1 MFGGADR
8 DNFRQ
13 VVGTRRAGMTR
24 RVSVLGVT
32 GSIGA
37 STVSVIE
44 MLGPAVRTVAVT
56 GNANIDGL
64 AEAARRLGAE
74 VAVTADP
81 ARLGALRAAL
91 AGTGIE
97 TAAGPAALEEAAAR
111 PADVVMS
118 AIVGAAGLK
127 PTLAAVRQGT
137 AIALA
142 NKETLVAAGTLFLAE
157 IERTGATLLP
167 VDSEHNAI
175 FQLVA
180 HEATPIE
187 RLLLTASGGPF
198 RTWSVEQ
205 MAAASPKQAVAHP
218 NWSMGARISIDSAS
232 MFNKALEMIEAGHL
246 FALAPETIEVV
257 VHPQSIIHSMVGYR
271 DGSILAH
278 LGPSD
283 MRVAIGYALA
293 WPERPHLPVDRLDF
307 ADLARLDFE
316 APDEARFPAL
326 RLARA
331 AMAAGGL
338 APCVLNA
345 AHEIALDGFIA
356 GQIGFLDM
364 ARLVEDTM
372 DRLHNLGEA
381 TDLEAVFVADAAAR
395 RTARGLM
402 DSFAA

>member
-1 MFGGADR
+1 M
-8 DNFRQ
+8 
-13 VVGTRRAGMTR
+13 RRLTI
-24 RVSVLGVT
+24 LGVT

-37 STVSVIE
+37 NTVSVIE
-44 MLGPAVRTVAVT
+44 AMGPDLFKVIAVT
-56 GNANIDGL
+56 GHANIDGL
-64 AEAARRLGAE
+64 ADIARRLNAE

-81 ARLGALRAAL
+81 TRLQALRDAL

-97 TAAGPAALEEAAAR
+97 AAAGADALVEAAER
-111 PADVVMS
+111 PVDLVMS
-118 AIVGAAGLK
+118 AIVGAAGLR
-127 PTLAAVRQGT
+127 PTLAAVRQGAT
-137 AIALA
+137 IALA
-142 NKETLVAAGTLFLAE
+142 NKETLVAAGSLFLAE
-157 IERTGATLLP
+157 IETSGARLLP

-175 FQLVA
+175 FQLIA
-180 HEATPIE
+180 HEETPIE

-246 FALAPETIEVV
+246 FQIGPDDIEVV

-293 WPERPHLPVDRLDF
+293 WPDRPQLPVDRLNF

-316 APDEARFPAL
+316 APDEDRFPAL
-326 RLARA
+326 TLARD
-331 AMAAGGL
+331 AMRAGGL
-338 APCVLNA
+338 TTCALNA
-345 AHEIALDGFIA
+345 AHEVALDGFIA

-364 ARLVEDTM
+364 ARLVEDTITSLGSAPVAASLDDVFAM
-372 DRLHNLGEA
+372 DDQARQEARNLMV
-381 TDLEAVFVADAAAR
+381 TVAR
-395 RTARGLM
+395 
-402 DSFAA
+402 